1 MGRRA
6 ARLLPAAVAAALV
19 APLAGHVPAGAAP
32 APTAASMFPGCASPS
47 PSVNVEVGVVACQ
60 EMRSSD
66 LGGLTAFSYYV
77 PPACA
82 PAPGR
87 RCPVLYLLHGFG
99 GDYTSMLGTASHPS
113 AWVAAL
119 DSEPAVSPYDTP
131 TPWTEADPSTWVP
144 ASPLDM
150 ILVAPDGRTT
160 PGGYGPAP
168 GFDGYWADWNPR
180 YAKGGDEQTYDTPA
194 PRFADFVA
202 YELPAYVDAHFPV
215 GRGRD
220 WQALAGTSLGG
231 YGSYAIGLLHPDLWS
246 SIGAVSGIM
255 NILLLPGL
263 DPSSARSPVGVSPP
277 APVPYEQLPGHL
289 VPLADVPGPLQDFAV
304 ATYAFG
310 DPTSDQAYYR
320 GNQPRDLAFN
330 ALAHASDGQ
339 QSLYIRGFSN
349 DAVPRQASDFANP
362 SGYLT
367 AQAFEALVLT
377 TNQELN
383 AAFDDEGV
391 SYHYEL
397 HPGIHEDAYW
407 NPWLRSQEE
416 AQYARLLHPGGGG
429 NPPPP
434 PAVFSYRSIFR
445 DFTVWGWHVQVQRA
459 DVEFLQL
466 SGVSCSGF
474 TLRGTGTVTVTVPA
488 ACGTGFDGS
497 RTVPVDL
504 GPSMPLD
511 AQGTADALPVYGR
524 TVTVAL
530 QPLRPS
536 P

>member
-1 MGRRA
+1 
-6 ARLLPAAVAAALV
+6 
-19 APLAGHVPAGAAP
+19 
-32 APTAASMFPGCASPS
+32 
-47 PSVNVEVGVVACQ
+47 
-60 EMRSSD
+60 
-66 LGGLTAFSYYV
+66 
-77 PPACA
+77 
-82 PAPGR
+82 
-87 RCPVLYLLHGFG
+87 
-99 GDYTSMLGTASHPS
+99 
-113 AWVAAL
+113 
-119 DSEPAVSPYDTP
+119 
-131 TPWTEADPSTWVP
+131 
-144 ASPLDM
+144 
-150 ILVAPDGRTT
+150 
-160 PGGYGPAP
+160 
-168 GFDGYWADWNPR
+168 
-180 YAKGGDEQTYDTPA
+180 
-194 PRFADFVA
+194 
-202 YELPAYVDAHFPV
+202 
-215 GRGRD
+215 
-220 WQALAGTSLGG
+220 
-231 YGSYAIGLLHPDLWS
+231 
-246 SIGAVSGIM
+246 
-255 NILLLPGL
+255 
-263 DPSSARSPVGVSPP
+263 
-277 APVPYEQLPGHL
+277 